1 MSFHFKYFRLPL
13 CLLLLS
19 LLVGCATEKE
29 SEEEEAH
36 HIPAHTPADFEKAVA
51 RIEILTNHL
60 RDGSELV
67 DKPLEVTPQEELRD
81 LVRWLPKLAAESD
94 LNETD
99 WNVVDQSTI
108 AIIDRLWTPGKPTED
123 LFQDRTLLDQVAS
136 LPQKLAEVRKH
147 FADLQVPE
155 PEDIPDS
162 EISAESSTPETES
175 KSETK

>member
-1 MSFHFKYFRLPL
+1 MSFPIKYFRLTL
-13 CLLLLS
+13 SLLLLS
-19 LLVGCATEKE
+19 LFTGCAADKE

-36 HIPAHTPADFEKAVA
+36 HIPAHTPADLEKAIA

-60 RDGSELV
+60 RDGSELA

-99 WNVVDQSTI
+99 WNVVDQSTLP
-108 AIIDRLWTPGKPTED
+108 IIDRLWIQGKLPQD
-123 LFQDRTLLDQVAS
+123 LFQDRALLDQVAAI
-136 LPQKLAEVRKH
+136 PQQLSEVRKH
-147 FADLQVPE
+147 FAELQVPE

-162 EISAESSTPETES
+162 ETPAESSKPETE
-175 KSETK
+175 TK

>member
-1 MSFHFKYFRLPL
+1 MSFPIKYFRLTL
-13 CLLLLS
+13 SLLLLS
-19 LLVGCATEKE
+19 LLTGCAADKE

-36 HIPAHTPADFEKAVA
+36 HIPAHTPADLEKAIA

-60 RDGSELV
+60 RDGSELA

-99 WNVVDQSTI
+99 WNVVDQSTLP
-108 AIIDRLWTPGKPTED
+108 IIDRLWMPGKLPQD
-123 LFQDRTLLDQVAS
+123 LFQDRALLDQVAAI
-136 LPQKLAEVRKH
+136 PQQLSDVRKH
-147 FADLQVPE
+147 FAELQVPE

-162 EISAESSTPETES
+162 ETPAESSKPETE
-175 KSETK
+175 TK